1 MNIEEIRDC
10 YFNYL
15 VNAMLE
21 ALVQADDYDC
31 KDFNALKLEMMVNI
45 NKMLQSR
52 EQYNK
57 IIQILRENEDRN
69 RGL

>member
-1 MNIEEIRDC
+1 MDIEEIRDC

-15 VNAMLE
+15 VNEMLE
-21 ALVQADDYDC
+21 ALMKADEYDC
-31 KDFNALKLEMMVNI
+31 LDFNALKLELIVNI

-57 IIQILRENEDRN
+57 IIQVLREDEERSK
-69 RGL
+69 GL